1 MSPTTQP
8 NEPKPAVAHVA
19 GPHVTLD
26 GRAAA
31 TPCDADELVRM
42 VKAGDLEALDR
53 ITRCHG
59 QRLLAVGR
67 RYCRSEAEAEDAV
80 QDALLSAGTHLTSFR
95 GDGSLEGWLVRMVA
109 NACHH
114 MRRGRKNDYRLH
126 DAEVVLTS
134 ADASPE
140 DKAMVGE
147 LSTALGD
154 ALLALTPTNRTIV
167 LLAEAEGWT
176 GPEIAEKLGMSAGNV
191 RVRLHRS
198 RVQLRARLEA
208 LDARP

>member
-1 MSPTTQP
+1 MSDLPIQP
-8 NEPKPAVAHVA
+8 RVDHIGLNQRPAA
-19 GPHVTLD
+19 GE
-26 GRAAA
+26 
-31 TPCDADELVRM
+31 TPCDPDELVRL
-42 VKAGDLEALDR
+42 VVAGDLEALDR

-67 RYCRSEAEAEDAV
+67 RYCRSAAEAEDAV

-95 GDGSLEGWLVRMVA
+95 GEGSVEGWLVRMVA

-126 DAEVVLTS
+126 DTEQVLTS
-134 ADASPE
+134 DAGSPE
-140 DKAMVGE
+140 ERAMVGE
-147 LSTALGD
+147 LSEALGE
-154 ALLALTPTNRTIV
+154 ALLELPPRDRTIV

-198 RVQLRARLEA
+198 RVALRERLEQLRPEA
-208 LDARP
+208 

>member
-1 MSPTTQP
+1 MSDSSTQPRVDHIGLSQPPTTGQ
-8 NEPKPAVAHVA
+8 
-19 GPHVTLD
+19 
-26 GRAAA
+26 
-31 TPCDADELVRM
+31 TPCDPEELVRL
-42 VKAGDLEALDR
+42 VAAGDLEALDR

-67 RYCRSEAEAEDAV
+67 RYCRNAAEAEDAV

-95 GDGSLEGWLVRMVA
+95 GDGSVEGWLVRMVA

-126 DAEVVLTS
+126 DTDKILTS
-134 ADASPE
+134 DAGSPE
-140 DKAMVGE
+140 ERAMVGE
-147 LSTALGD
+147 LSEALGE
-154 ALLALTPTNRTIV
+154 ALLELPPRDRTIV

-198 RVQLRARLEA
+198 RVALRERLAQLRP
-208 LDARP
+208 DA